1 MMNVHGKR
9 TSARRPAVVLGG
21 LIPVLLFLVAWVPA
35 GQPAPAPQDG
45 APKGYVALHDE
56 SALAV
61 LDTTANRVVRF
72 IPVPLGPHGLAM
84 TPDGRKVYV
93 GSDQLST
100 VSVLDTAT
108 DGLLAQIEVGLN
120 PYGLSVSPDGRQL
133 LVSVWGANEVVI
145 IDTTTDRITGRVSV
159 PSPDR
164 SAIGPDGRI
173 AYVGSTSPDDPAL
186 AVVDLTRSVKIG
198 TIPLSHAPR
207 ALAFGPDGKRLYFT
221 VDGVD
226 SVQVLDPG
234 RNKVVAAVP
243 AGGGPHGLI
252 FTASAYGPLVVSR
265 SRNELEILDPVRN
278 IISGTVAVGRL
289 PHGIATDADKR
300 TVYVTDEG
308 SGDVSVVDLVDRKV
322 KATITIDTIGGTP
335 REIVVQPR
343 SNASSPHSETL
354 RASRSIGNARTSRI
368 RAAFMSYAG
377 NGSDYR
383 PVLEIR
389 RDAGNHQDS
398 ATGPGDTPLPSSPPS
413 GYDSGFA
420 TTVPN
425 QPLWIVQ
432 FHF

>member
-1 MMNVHGKR
+1 MNVYGKR
-9 TSARRPAVVLGG
+9 TSVRRPAGMLAN
-21 LIPVLLFLVAWVPA
+21 LIPALLLLVAWVPA
-35 GQPAPAPQDG
+35 GQPAPAAQDS
-45 APKGYVALHDE
+45 APKAYVALHDE

-61 LDTTANRVVRF
+61 LDTTANRVLRF

-108 DGLLAQIEVGLN
+108 DGFLTQIEVGLY

-159 PSPDR
+159 PRPDR
-164 SAIGPDGRI
+164 SAISPDGRI
-173 AYVGSTSPDDPAL
+173 AYVGSAAPDDPAL
-186 AVVDLTRSVKIG
+186 AVVDLTRSAKIG

-207 ALAFGPDGKRLYFT
+207 ALAFSPDGKRLYFT
-221 VDGVD
+221 IDD
-226 SVQVLDPG
+226 TDTVQVLDPG
-234 RNKVVAAVP
+234 RNRVVAAVP
-243 AGGGPHGLI
+243 AGSAPHGLI
-252 FTASAYGPLVVSR
+252 VTASAYGPLVVSQ

-278 IISGTVAVGRL
+278 SISGTVAVGRL
-289 PHGIATDADKR
+289 PHGIATGADER

-308 SGDVSVVDLVDRKV
+308 SGEVSVVDLVDRKV
-322 KATITIDTIGGTP
+322 KVTITIDTIGGTP

-343 SNASSPHSETL
+343 PNGSSPRSEML
-354 RASRSIGNARTSRI
+354 RPSRPIGNARTSRI

-377 NGSDYR
+377 NGNDYG
-383 PVLEIR
+383 PALEIR
-389 RDAGNHQDS
+389 RDAGSHQDL
-398 ATGPGDTPLPSSPPS
+398 ATGPGDTPLPSIPPS

-420 TTVPN
+420 ATVPN
-425 QPLWIVQ
+425 QPLWVVQ

>member
-1 MMNVHGKR
+1 MNVHGKR
-9 TSARRPAVVLGG
+9 TSSRRPAAVLAS
-21 LIPVLLFLVAWVPA
+21 LIPALLFLVAWVPA
-35 GQPAPAPQDG
+35 GQPAPAAQDA
-45 APKGYVALHDE
+45 APKAYVALHDE

-61 LDTTANRVVRF
+61 LDTTANRVLRF

-100 VSVLDTAT
+100 VSVLDTST
-108 DGLLAQIEVGLN
+108 DGLLAQIEVGLY

-164 SAIGPDGRI
+164 SAISPDGRI

-186 AVVDLTRSVKIG
+186 AVVDLTRSAKIG
-198 TIPLSHAPR
+198 TIPMSHAPR
-207 ALAFGPDGKRLYFT
+207 ALAFSPDGKRLYFT
-221 VDGVD
+221 VDGAD
-226 SVQVLDPG
+226 TVQVLDPR
-234 RNKVVAAVP
+234 RNKVVASVP
-243 AGGGPHGLI
+243 AGAAPHGLM
-252 FTASAYGPLVVSR
+252 FTASAYGPLVVSQ

-289 PHGIATDADKR
+289 PHGIATGADER

-308 SGDVSVVDLVDRKV
+308 SGDVSVVDLEDRKV
-322 KATITIDTIGGTP
+322 KATITIDTIGGAP

-343 SNASSPHSETL
+343 SNASSPPSETP
-354 RASRSIGNARTSRI
+354 RTSRSVGNARTSRMVT
-368 RAAFMSYAG
+368 ASMSYAR
-377 NGSDYR
+377 NDTDYG
-383 PVLEIR
+383 PVLEIH
-389 RDAGNHQDS
+389 RDAGKPQDS

-420 TTVPN
+420 TTVTN
-425 QPLWIVQ
+425 QPLWVVQ